1 MAKLTFKK
9 AKDAIG
15 VGTLVEKTIKFNG
28 ANGEEF
34 EGEILIKVISHE
46 DKVNA
51 LDVWGLKKTSEAT
64 MEQLR
69 QAIIFKAIYEAN
81 EKPFFPTIQD
91 VGKVSTEILDAMHKA
106 ADEVLDFSGKNWIST
121 KEKNSSA
128 NSSSMESEEAPL
140 PTPDET

>member
-1 MAKLTFKK
+1 
-9 AKDAIG
+9 
-15 VGTLVEKTIKFNG
+15 
-28 ANGEEF
+28 
-34 EGEILIKVISHE
+34 
-46 DKVNA
+46 
-51 LDVWGLKKTSEAT
+51 

-121 KEKNSSA
+121 KKKNSSA
-128 NSSSMESEEAPL
+128 NSSSTELVETQSQMPEE
-140 PTPDET
+140 T